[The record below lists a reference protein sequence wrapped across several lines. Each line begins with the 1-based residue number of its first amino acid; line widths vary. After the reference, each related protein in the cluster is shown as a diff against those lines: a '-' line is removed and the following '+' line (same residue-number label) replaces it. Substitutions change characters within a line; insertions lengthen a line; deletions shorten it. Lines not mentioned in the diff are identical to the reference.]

1 MFYSTKLIKF
11 KNLNHCFFSKN
22 GTPWCLATF
31 LKEQFVTINERK
43 IIYNILI
50 MDEKYLYIYNNLIN
64 YTRNKDLYKSLKRED
79 NFSDRL
85 TLFLLHFS
93 FFLKNYKNEENKII
107 LQEIYDFNFRQLE
120 LSIREIGYG
129 DQSINK
135 KMKDY
140 INLFH
145 AMVSEIH
152 FWEDLNK
159 TEKLKKFSVFLTDF
173 EDIDHLLDYFQ
184 QFNENLSK
192 KTLNSYLKSVS
203 NP

>member
-1 MFYSTKLIKF
+1 
-11 KNLNHCFFSKN
+11 
-22 GTPWCLATF
+22 
-31 LKEQFVTINERK
+31 
-43 IIYNILI
+43 

-64 YTRNKDLYKSLKRED
+64 YTRNKDLYKNLNRED

-93 FFLKNYKNEENKII
+93 FFLKNYKNDENKSV

-145 AMVSEIH
+145 SMVSEIH
-152 FWEDLNK
+152 FWQDL
-159 TEKLKKFSVFLTDF
+159 TRSEKIEKISNFLGDF
-173 EDIDHLLDYFQ
+173 NEIDELLDYFE
-184 QFNENLSK
+184 QFNDDLSK

>member
-1 MFYSTKLIKF
+1 MKSNYIHL
-11 KNLNHCFFSKN
+11 
-22 GTPWCLATF
+22 
-31 LKEQFVTINERK
+31 
-43 IIYNILI
+43 YN
-50 MDEKYLYIYNNLIN
+50 KLIN
-64 YTRNKDLYKSLKRED
+64 YTRNKDLYKFLNRED

-93 FFLKNYKNEENKII
+93 FFLKNFKNNDNKIV

-145 AMVSEIH
+145 SMVSEIH
-152 FWEDLNK
+152 FWDDLDRSQK
-159 TEKLKKFSVFLTDF
+159 HKKISLFLSEF
-173 EDIDHLLDYFQ
+173 ARIDHLLDYFED
-184 QFNENLSK
+184 FNKNLSK

>member
-1 MFYSTKLIKF
+1 M
-11 KNLNHCFFSKN
+11 N
-22 GTPWCLATF
+22 
-31 LKEQFVTINERK
+31 
-43 IIYNILI
+43 
-50 MDEKYLYIYNNLIN
+50 EKYLYIYNNLIN
-64 YTRNKDLYKSLKRED
+64 YTRNKDLYKSLNRED

-93 FFLKNYKNEENKII
+93 FFLKNFKNAENKVV

-145 AMVSEIH
+145 SMVSEIH
-152 FWEDLNK
+152 FWKNLTRSK
-159 TEKLKKFSVFLTDF
+159 KKEKFTIFLSDFS
-173 EDIDHLLDYFQ
+173 EIDHLLDYFEI
-184 QFNENLSK
+184 FNDNLSK
-192 KTLNSYLKSVS
+192 KTLNSYLKSV
-203 NP
+203 NNQ

>member
-1 MFYSTKLIKF
+1 MSENYI
-11 KNLNHCFFSKN
+11 H
-22 GTPWCLATF
+22 
-31 LKEQFVTINERK
+31 
-43 IIYNILI
+43 
-50 MDEKYLYIYNNLIN
+50 IYNNLIN
-64 YTRNKDLYKSLKRED
+64 LTRNKDLYISLDRDD

-85 TLFLLHFS
+85 TLFLLHFA
-93 FFLKNYKNEENKII
+93 FFLKNFKNEENKIA

-145 AMVSEIH
+145 SMVFEIH
-152 FWEDLNK
+152 FWKNL
-159 TEKLKKFSVFLTDF
+159 TRTQKLEKFSIFLTDF
-173 EDIDHLLDYFQ
+173 SEIDDLLDYFEL
-184 QFNENLSK
+184 FNDNLSK

>member
-1 MFYSTKLIKF
+1 
-11 KNLNHCFFSKN
+11 
-22 GTPWCLATF
+22 
-31 LKEQFVTINERK
+31 
-43 IIYNILI
+43 
-50 MDEKYLYIYNNLIN
+50 MDEKYLYIYNKLIKL
-64 YTRNKDLYKSLKRED
+64 TRNKDLYRFLDRDD

-85 TLFLLHFS
+85 TLFLLHFA
-93 FFLKNYKNEENKII
+93 FFLKNFKTEENKII

-140 INLFH
+140 INVFH
-145 AMVSEIH
+145 SMVSEIH
-152 FWEDLNK
+152 FWKNLSR
-159 TEKLKKFSVFLTDF
+159 TQKLEKFSIYLTDF
-173 EDIDHLLDYFQ
+173 KEFDHLLDYFEL
-184 QFNENLSK
+184 FNENLSK

>member
-1 MFYSTKLIKF
+1 M
-11 KNLNHCFFSKN
+11 N
-22 GTPWCLATF
+22 
-31 LKEQFVTINERK
+31 
-43 IIYNILI
+43 
-50 MDEKYLYIYNNLIN
+50 EKYINIYNNLIN
-64 YTRNKDLYKSLKRED
+64 YTRNKDLYKNLDRED
-79 NFSDRL
+79 TFSDRL

-93 FFLKNYKNEENKII
+93 FFLKNFKNENNKNI

-145 AMVSEIH
+145 SMVSEIH
-152 FWEDLNK
+152 FWDDLSE
-159 TEKLKKFSVFLTDF
+159 TEKINKISLFLVDFRNIPNLLEYFEKFNSD
-173 EDIDHLLDYFQ
+173 
-184 QFNENLSK
+184 LSK

>member
-1 MFYSTKLIKF
+1 MNK
-11 KNLNHCFFSKN
+11 
-22 GTPWCLATF
+22 
-31 LKEQFVTINERK
+31 
-43 IIYNILI
+43 
-50 MDEKYLYIYNNLIN
+50 KYIHIYNNLIN
-64 YTRNKDLYKSLKRED
+64 YTRNKDLYKNLDRED

-93 FFLKNYKNEENKII
+93 FFLKNYKNEENKKI
-107 LQEIYDFNFRQLE
+107 LQEIYDYNFRQLE

-145 AMVSEIH
+145 SMVSEIH
-152 FWEDLNK
+152 FWDDLSKSDKLNK
-159 TEKLKKFSVFLTDF
+159 ISIFLGDF
-173 EDIDHLLDYFQ
+173 QNNEELLEYFD
-184 QFNENLSK
+184 NYNKNLSK

>member
-1 MFYSTKLIKF
+1 M
-11 KNLNHCFFSKN
+11 
-22 GTPWCLATF
+22 
-31 LKEQFVTINERK
+31 INF
-43 IIYNILI
+43 
-50 MDEKYLYIYNNLIN
+50 
-64 YTRNKDLYKSLKRED
+64 TRNKDLYKNLNRKD

-93 FFLKNYKNEENKII
+93 FFLKNFKNDQNKKI

-145 AMVSEIH
+145 SMVSEIH
-152 FWEDLNK
+152 FWDDFSSDEKFKKISSFLSDFHNIDDL
-159 TEKLKKFSVFLTDF
+159 
-173 EDIDHLLDYFQ
+173 IDYFDD
-184 QFNENLSK
+184 FNLNLSK

>member
-1 MFYSTKLIKF
+1 M
-11 KNLNHCFFSKN
+11 N
-22 GTPWCLATF
+22 
-31 LKEQFVTINERK
+31 
-43 IIYNILI
+43 
-50 MDEKYLYIYNNLIN
+50 DKYLYVYNNLIN
-64 YTRNKDLYKSLKRED
+64 LTRNKELYQNLKRED
-79 NFSDRL
+79 NFSERL

-93 FFLKNYKNEENKII
+93 FFLKNFKNEENKII
-107 LQEIYDFNFRQLE
+107 LQQIYDFNFRQLE

-145 AMVSEIH
+145 SMVSEIH
-152 FWEDLNK
+152 FWDNLSRD
-159 TEKLKKFSVFLTDF
+159 EKLKKISIFLSDF
-173 EDIDHLLDYFQ
+173 HNNEKLLDYFDT
-184 QFNENLSK
+184 FNKNLSK

>member
-1 MFYSTKLIKF
+1 M
-11 KNLNHCFFSKN
+11 
-22 GTPWCLATF
+22 
-31 LKEQFVTINERK
+31 INF
-43 IIYNILI
+43 
-50 MDEKYLYIYNNLIN
+50 
-64 YTRNKDLYKSLKRED
+64 TRNKDLYLSLNRLD

-93 FFLKNYKNEENKII
+93 FFLKNYKTEENKKI

-145 AMVSEIH
+145 AMISEIH
-152 FWEDLNK
+152 FWENLDRNERIK
-159 TEKLKKFSVFLTDF
+159 KLSLFLSEYREIEELVLYF
-173 EDIDHLLDYFQ
+173 EN
-184 QFNENLSK
+184 FNDDLSK
-192 KTLNSYLKSVS
+192 KSLNLFIKSVS
-203 NP
+203 NH

>member
-1 MFYSTKLIKF
+1 MD
-11 KNLNHCFFSKN
+11 KNYLN
-22 GTPWCLATF
+22 
-31 LKEQFVTINERK
+31 
-43 IIYNILI
+43 
-50 MDEKYLYIYNNLIN
+50 IYNNLIN
-64 YTRNKDLYKSLKRED
+64 YTRNKELYKSLNRED

-93 FFLKNYKNEENKII
+93 FFLKNYKNDENKSV

-145 AMVSEIH
+145 SMVSELH
-152 FWEDLNK
+152 FWEEMNR
-159 TEKLKKFSVFLTDF
+159 TEKLKKFSIFLSDF
-173 EDIDHLLDYFQ
+173 DNIDQLLEYFEL
-184 QFNENLSK
+184 FNENLSK
-192 KTLNSYLKSVS
+192 KTLNSYIKSVS

>member
-1 MFYSTKLIKF
+1 MKNNYINLYNKF
-11 KNLNHCFFSKN
+11 
-22 GTPWCLATF
+22 
-31 LKEQFVTINERK
+31 
-43 IIYNILI
+43 
-50 MDEKYLYIYNNLIN
+50 IN
-64 YTRNKDLYKSLKRED
+64 YTRNKKLYQSLNRED

-93 FFLKNYKNEENKII
+93 FFLKNFKNEENKII
-107 LQEIYDFNFRQLE
+107 LQEIYDFIFRQLE

-145 AMVSEIH
+145 SMVSEIH
-152 FWEDLNK
+152 FWNDLSRMQ
-159 TEKLKKFSVFLTDF
+159 KLEKFSIFLTDF
-173 EDIDHLLDYFQ
+173 NEIEYLLDYFEL
-184 QFNENLSK
+184 FNENLSK

>member
-1 MFYSTKLIKF
+1 M
-11 KNLNHCFFSKN
+11 
-22 GTPWCLATF
+22 TF
-31 LKEQFVTINERK
+31 LIEQFVTINENK
-43 IIYNILI
+43 IIYNILNMNKNYI
-50 MDEKYLYIYNNLIN
+50 HIYNNLIN
-64 YTRNKDLYKSLKRED
+64 LTRNKDLYRSLGRED

-93 FFLKNYKNEENKII
+93 FILKNFKSEENKII
-107 LQEIYDFNFRQLE
+107 LQEIYDFIFRQLE

-135 KMKDY
+135 KMKNY

-145 AMVSEIH
+145 SMVSEIH
-152 FWEDLNK
+152 FWKDMTKSQKIE
-159 TEKLKKFSVFLTDF
+159 KFSIFLSDF
-173 EDIDHLLDYFQ
+173 KEIDELLDYFEL
-184 QFNENLSK
+184 FNQDLSK

>member
-1 MFYSTKLIKF
+1 
-11 KNLNHCFFSKN
+11 
-22 GTPWCLATF
+22 
-31 LKEQFVTINERK
+31 
-43 IIYNILI
+43 

-64 YTRNKDLYKSLKRED
+64 YTRNKDLYKSLNRED
-79 NFSDRL
+79 NFADRL

-93 FFLKNYKNEENKII
+93 FFLKNYKKEENKII

-145 AMVSEIH
+145 SMVSEIH
-152 FWEDLNK
+152 FWEDLSKSN
-159 TEKLKKFSVFLTDF
+159 KLKKISIFLNDF
-173 EDIDHLLDYFQ
+173 GNIEYLLDYFEN
-184 QFNENLSK
+184 FNDDLSK

-203 NP
+203 NH

>member
-1 MFYSTKLIKF
+1 M
-11 KNLNHCFFSKN
+11 N
-22 GTPWCLATF
+22 
-31 LKEQFVTINERK
+31 
-43 IIYNILI
+43 
-50 MDEKYLYIYNNLIN
+50 EKYLNIYNNLIK
-64 YTRNKDLYKSLKRED
+64 YTRNKDLYKNLNRED

-85 TLFLLHFS
+85 TVFLLHFS
-93 FFLKNYKNEENKII
+93 FFLKNYKNDENSNV

-145 AMVSEIH
+145 TMVSEIH
-152 FWEDLNK
+152 FWNELTNEEKLNK
-159 TEKLKKFSVFLTDF
+159 ISFFLSDFQNNEYLLNYF
-173 EDIDHLLDYFQ
+173 ED
-184 QFNENLSK
+184 FNSNLSK
-192 KTLNSYLKSVS
+192 KTLNSYIKSVS

>member
-1 MFYSTKLIKF
+1 M
-11 KNLNHCFFSKN
+11 NN
-22 GTPWCLATF
+22 
-31 LKEQFVTINERK
+31 
-43 IIYNILI
+43 
-50 MDEKYLYIYNNLIN
+50 KYIHIYNNLIN
-64 YTRNKDLYKSLKRED
+64 YTRNKDLYKNLDRED

-93 FFLKNYKNEENKII
+93 FFLKNFKNEENKKI

-145 AMVSEIH
+145 SMVSEIH
-152 FWEDLNK
+152 FWNDLSRSD
-159 TEKLKKFSVFLTDF
+159 KLKKISTFLSDF
-173 EDIDHLLDYFQ
+173 HNNEELLEYFDR
-184 QFNENLSK
+184 FNTNLSK

>member
-1 MFYSTKLIKF
+1 M
-11 KNLNHCFFSKN
+11 KNNY
-22 GTPWCLATF
+22 
-31 LKEQFVTINERK
+31 I
-43 IIYNILI
+43 
-50 MDEKYLYIYNNLIN
+50 YLYNKFIN
-64 YTRNKDLYKSLKRED
+64 YTRNKKLYKSLNRED

-93 FFLKNYKNEENKII
+93 FFLKNFKNEENKII
-107 LQEIYDFNFRQLE
+107 LQEIYDFIFRQLE

-145 AMVSEIH
+145 SMVSEIH
-152 FWEDLNK
+152 FWNDLSRMQ
-159 TEKLKKFSVFLTDF
+159 KLEKFSIFLTDF
-173 EDIDHLLDYFQ
+173 NEIEYLLDYFEL
-184 QFNENLSK
+184 FNENLSK
-192 KTLNSYLKSVS
+192 ITLNSYLKSVS